1 MGEQR
6 TEEQSGHWEKT
17 GWGWRL
23 LFSPLLWGGLLTAG
37 FYRLIPYL
45 PAQRDLAER
54 YFCGHPLEYATTT
67 LFFIGVVIL
76 AFKAF
81 RLTAERAVLADGSL
95 GDPPPENSVD
105 PLATVS
111 LIDQRLHALPSRLR
125 RTQLSGRFGNVC
137 AYVKD
142 RGSTGGLED
151 HLKYLAE
158 LAAERLHTSYALV
171 RTITWAIP
179 ILGFLGTVMG
189 ITIAIGHLDFAAY
202 DSSMEGVIGGLAV
215 AFDTTSLALALSL
228 VLVFSSFVVE
238 RGEQEI
244 LSRVEDFGT
253 RRVPLL
259 FPETP
264 QTGMPSA
271 ASEAD
276 VAHRLLETTET
287 LIDRQAAL
295 WSESLENVQQRWLTT
310 LGQQQEQMD
319 AAMQQ
324 GLAAALS
331 GYMQQLAEI
340 RSEFLT
346 TFQQASGGLTAALA
360 EVATA
365 VNESGRTQTALQET
379 VERQLSELLQL
390 SGQEE
395 RLLRL
400 ETRLTENL
408 EAVRAAETFEQTLHS
423 LNAAVHLL
431 TARVNPKAA

>member
-1 MGEQR
+1 MEEQR
-6 TEEQSGHWEKT
+6 TGERSGHPERT
-17 GWGWRL
+17 SWGRRL
-23 LFSPLLWGGLLTAG
+23 FFSPLLWGGLLTAG

-45 PAQRDLAER
+45 PTQRELVER

-67 LFFIGVVIL
+67 LFLIGVTIL
-76 AFKAF
+76 EFKAVQ
-81 RLTAERAVLADGSL
+81 LAAERAVLTDGSL
-95 GDPPPENSVD
+95 GDPPPEGSSDPRSSD
-105 PLATVS
+105 PLATAG
-111 LIDQRLHALPSRLR
+111 LIDQRLDELPSRLR
-125 RTQLSGRFGNVC
+125 QTQLARRFSNVG

-142 RGSTGGLED
+142 RSAATGLED

-189 ITIAIGHLDFAAY
+189 ITIAIGNLDFAAY
-202 DSSMEGVIGGLAV
+202 DTSMEGVIGGLAV
-215 AFDTTSLALALSL
+215 AFDTTSLALVLSL
-228 VLVFSSFVVE
+228 VLVFISFVVE

-253 RRVPLL
+253 RRIPLL
-259 FPETP
+259 FPQDSRTE
-264 QTGMPSA
+264 MPSA

-276 VAHRLLETTET
+276 VAHRLLETTEA
-287 LIDRQAAL
+287 LIDRQATL
-295 WSESLENVQQRWLTT
+295 WSESLDNVQQRWLTS

-331 GYMQQLAEI
+331 GHMQQLTEV

-346 TFQQASGGLTAALA
+346 AFQHASSQMTTALTEVAAAL
-360 EVATA
+360 
-365 VNESGRTQTALQET
+365 NESGRTQTTLQVS

-390 SGQEE
+390 FGQGE

-400 ETRLTENL
+400 
-408 EAVRAAETFEQTLHS
+408 
-423 LNAAVHLL
+423 
-431 TARVNPKAA
+431 